1 MANRNTQRFPSPE
14 EDPRFHDTYQFLRR
28 YRDATYSLKVVVHQM
43 EHQFKLQYDNDI
55 DKFLDSIYAAGADLT
70 GSDIEQRAKSIAR
83 SNQMLKLLE
92 SSIDLLRNNHK
103 HGEQYYWILYYAFLS
118 PQEAGSI
125 GMRSLPLFYASRE
138 IKELGPET
146 TKIRNSRSMGIL
158 MAPQCVYVLYNTG
171 NGVLKWEYRTEVRLN
186 AFLQHYLQGY
196 PYNGHPQ
203 IRAIMT
209 GTDMEMAFRLFTST
223 GGYKKSLF
231 MLDTSFEH
239 FHYLPN
245 TPEGE
250 VLLKL
255 LVHPEIMEKLDN
267 LLLSDLGCR
276 SDSIPLEHDATDAS
290 GNPILL
296 AYDFDMQ
303 RINRFN
309 TGLNVYGR
317 SGNLIC
323 FDFQI
328 PVLKKYLTATIHFSS
343 IDLCKF
349 KRGFLHE
356 P

>member
-1 MANRNTQRFPSPE
+1 
-14 EDPRFHDTYQFLRR
+14 
-28 YRDATYSLKVVVHQM
+28 
-43 EHQFKLQYDNDI
+43 
-55 DKFLDSIYAAGADLT
+55 
-70 GSDIEQRAKSIAR
+70 
-83 SNQMLKLLE
+83 
-92 SSIDLLRNNHK
+92 
-103 HGEQYYWILYYAFLS
+103 
-118 PQEAGSI
+118 
-125 GMRSLPLFYASRE
+125 
-138 IKELGPET
+138 
-146 TKIRNSRSMGIL
+146 MGIL

-231 MLDTSFEH
+231 
-239 FHYLPN
+239 
-245 TPEGE
+245 
-250 VLLKL
+250 L